1 MKPLESLYTVAV
13 DTTGRLTLDI
23 IRRIRE
29 EKSLTG
35 IDEFVKHLGPRLLVF
50 AHYKIGEKL
59 RSRVDPEDVIQDVY
73 AAIVENREGFLDKV
87 DRRGVHRAIYRMIE
101 NRIRDLYEHHFLVEK
116 RSGDREVPAA
126 SVSPSGGQRRGVEL
140 DNLASPGTSIS
151 SRIALEDEYRS
162 LVRLLDL
169 LPEESKRLFVVKFV
183 QELTNQEIADEL
195 GTSVSTVKREVAD
208 LIRTIQ
214 RLRKTREGT

>member
-1 MKPLESLYTVAV
+1 M
-13 DTTGRLTLDI
+13 DTTGRITLEI

-29 EKSLTG
+29 EDLGG
-35 IDEFVKHLGPRLLVF
+35 IEAFVKHLGPRLLVF
-50 AHYKIGEKL
+50 ARYKIGEKL
-59 RSRVDPEDVIQDVY
+59 RSRLEPEDVLQDIY

-87 DRRGVHRAIYRMIE
+87 DRRGLHRAIYRMIE

-116 RSGDREVPAA
+116 RSGHREVPAA
-126 SVSPSGGQRRGVEL
+126 CPSEGGPRRGVEL
-140 DNLASPGTSIS
+140 DKLASPATSIS

-162 LVRLLDL
+162 LCEILDL
-169 LPEESKRLFVVKFV
+169 LPEGSRRLFVMKFI

-195 GTSVSTVKREVAD
+195 STSVSTLKREVAE

-214 RLRKTREGT
+214 RIRAARKP